1 MVESLN
7 YVYSSEAEVKRIL
20 TTAGF
25 TDYTTDD
32 RTVADVV
39 ADAVNMATD
48 EVNIYCFKW
57 YAESDLA
64 NNSFVRRLATWI
76 ACNYLT
82 ADRGDEPRY
91 QEQYN
96 RAIEF
101 LKDIESGKKQLPRC
115 PQRGDLAPCMSN
127 YVIDDRFKK
136 SKVRVQ
142 SETSTGPAH
151 SQQKQDIT
159 FDPLW

>member
-7 YVYSSEAEVKRIL
+7 YTYSSEAEVKRIL
-20 TTAGF
+20 TTNGY

-32 RTVADVV
+32 RTPADVIG
-39 ADAVNMATD
+39 DAVNQATD
-48 EVNIYCFKW
+48 EVNIRCLKW
-57 YAESDLA
+57 YGESDLA

-76 ACNYLT
+76 ACYLLT
-82 ADRGDEPRY
+82 QDRGDEPRY
-91 QEQYN
+91 QDAYN
-96 RAIEF
+96 KAIET
-101 LKDIESGKKQLPRC
+101 LDKVSSGEFQLPRC
-115 PQRGDLAPCMSN
+115 PQRADLTPCMSN

-142 SETSTGPAH
+142 GATSVGPTYTE
-151 SQQKQDIT
+151 QKQDIT